1 MSQFQKVFDVL
12 DLFTEERT
20 TLSAEEV
27 SDLLAVSRPT
37 AFRYLRWLTETGL
50 LSRLSGRYAIGARIM
65 ELDYRSRRSDP
76 LLLAARDVMTRLTE
90 ETQCSAMLSGVF
102 GDKVVNIHQDEHRAH
117 VSASFGRGRALPLFR
132 GAASKVVLAHL
143 GSARLKRLFD
153 DHGNDPDVQALGQDW
168 PEFSKY
174 FRAIRQRGFY
184 VSKGEVD
191 NDVAGVAAPIFNAEG
206 GVAGALTL
214 LLQLPHGE
222 FLDTNRL
229 GNLVLERAREIS
241 DRLAQPPMPT
251 NGTAAGHTS
260 A

>member
-12 DLFTEERT
+12 DLFTEERI

-50 LSRLSGRYAIGARIM
+50 LSRLSGRYALGARII
-65 ELDYRSRRSDP
+65 ELDYRSRRLDP
-76 LLLAARDVMTRLTE
+76 LLLAARDVMARLTE
-90 ETQCSAMLSGVF
+90 EAQCSAMLSGVF

-117 VSASFGRGRALPLFR
+117 VSATFGRGRVLPLFR

-143 GSARLKRLFD
+143 GSAKLKRLYD
-153 DHGNDPDVQALGQDW
+153 DHRNEPDVQVLGQDW
-168 PEFSKY
+168 PEFRKY

-191 NDVAGVAAPIFNAEG
+191 SDVVGVSAPIFNSEG
-206 GVAGALTL
+206 GVAGALTIL
-214 LLQLPHGE
+214 FELPNGE

-229 GNLVLERAREIS
+229 GNLVMERAHEIS
-241 DRLAQPPMPT
+241 RRLAQPPMPMD
-251 NGTAAGHTS
+251 GAAAVEPS